1 MGREEAAVAV
11 AIVSAK
17 PSGNSGP
24 RSAGISTGW
33 WQNLARTIWGLR
45 TGPGEGRG
53 GSLATADQRMTA
65 SGSTC
70 DLWGGALCHQ
80 MDGTRH

>member
-45 TGPGEGRG
+45 NGPGEGRG
-53 GSLATADQRMTA
+53 REGRSPRRI
-65 SGSTC
+65 SE
-70 DLWGGALCHQ
+70 
-80 MDGTRH
+80 